1 MSDAGGIKAVDVAK
15 SSKKNYVT
23 KAPKKITGSTVK
35 PLDWLTEYKD
45 PIRFNDEKELEELFY
60 EISKQRHVSDIVIR
74 PDSPICLKIKGEG
87 LKAISHRV
95 MDLIEAEQLVKIL
108 TTNDSIFGEI
118 RNGNP
123 VSGLAKVLEN
133 DEDGSAKYSSLGTR
147 VKARYRYEV
156 TACASAKN
164 EDAFS
169 AIIRPLPIDPIKYD
183 KLGMSEEFVNMCIVN
198 DGIVLFAGAT
208 GEGKSTSLSS
218 IIRYIAEND
227 TIIKGILLTHEDPIE
242 VSYDNIESIHSI
254 IIQSSI
260 GPGQHVGSFDAANR
274 SAMRRS
280 PDLVLVG
287 ELRDGPTV
295 ESAVE
300 LSLTGHPVFATTHA
314 NNVSAILPR
323 LISRFAQEIQ
333 GQKAY
338 DIIDTVRVL
347 VAQKLIK
354 NTNDEIFAVREVLR
368 FTPELR
374 QYLKPFTVTPD
385 LLYKKI
391 DAIMASGM
399 LGSLSYERQGRE
411 LLAKGIIDNE
421 NYRKLVEDSDAFD
434 EDTLE
439 QLNALL

>member
-1 MSDAGGIKAVDVAK
+1 MSASSGIKLVDVAK
-15 SSKKNYVT
+15 SSKKSYVT
-23 KAPKKITGSTVK
+23 KAPKKITGSTINA
-35 PLDWLTEYKD
+35 LDWLTDYKD
-45 PIRFNDEKELEELFY
+45 PTRFNEEKELEGLFY

-74 PDSPICLKIKGEG
+74 PDSPICLKVKGEG
-87 LKAISHRV
+87 LKAVSHRV
-95 MDLIEAEQLVKIL
+95 MDLIEAEQLVKLL
-108 TTNDSIFGEI
+108 TANDSIFSEI

-133 DEDGSAKYSSLGTR
+133 EEDGAAKYSSLGTR

-156 TACASAKN
+156 TACASPKN

-169 AIIRPLPIDPIKYD
+169 AIIRPLPIEPIKYD
-183 KLGMSEEFVNMCIVN
+183 KLGMDEAFVNMCIVK

-208 GEGKSTSLSS
+208 GEGKSTSLAA

-242 VSYDNIESIHSI
+242 VSYDNIESTHSV

-260 GPGQHVGSFDAANR
+260 GEGQHVVSFDAANR

-323 LISRFAQEIQ
+323 LISRFPQDIQ

-354 NTNDEIFAVREVLR
+354 NTNDEVFAVREVLR

-374 QYLKPFTVTPD
+374 QYLKPLTVTPD

-391 DAIMASGM
+391 DAIMKAGL
-399 LGSLSYERQGRE
+399 LGSQSYERQGKD
-411 LLAKGIIDNE
+411 LLARGVIDQH
-421 NYRKLVEDSDAFD
+421 NYRLLVEDSHAFD
-434 EDTLE
+434 EDVLS
-439 QLNALL
+439 QLDALL

>member
-1 MSDAGGIKAVDVAK
+1 MTDTGGIRAVNVARD
-15 SSKKNYVT
+15 SKKSYVT
-23 KAPKKITGSTVK
+23 KAPKKITGSAVTA
-35 PLDWLTEYKD
+35 LDWLSAYKD
-45 PIRFNDEKELEELFY
+45 PIRFNDEKELEDLFY
-60 EISKQRHVSDIVIR
+60 EVSKQRHVSDIVIR

-95 MDLIEAEQLVKIL
+95 MDLIEAEQLVKLL
-108 TTNDSIFGEI
+108 TANEAIFSEI
-118 RNGNP
+118 RNGEP

-133 DEDGSAKYSSLGTR
+133 EEDGAAKYSSLGTR
-147 VKARYRYEV
+147 VKARYRFEV
-156 TACASAKN
+156 TACASPKN

-169 AIIRPLPIDPIKYD
+169 AIIRPLPIEPIKYD

-198 DGIVLFAGAT
+198 DGIVIFAGAT
-208 GEGKSTSLSS
+208 GEGKSTSLAA

-227 TIIKGILLTHEDPIE
+227 TPIKGIILTHEDPIE
-242 VSYDNIESIHSI
+242 VSYDNIQSKHSVV
-254 IIQSSI
+254 IQSSI
-260 GPGQHVGSFDAANR
+260 GVGQHINSFEAANR

-323 LISRFAQEIQ
+323 LISRFPQEIQ

-368 FTPELR
+368 LTPELR
-374 QYLKPFTVTPD
+374 QYLKPLTVTPD

-391 DAIMASGM
+391 DAIMAAGL
-399 LGSLSYERQGRE
+399 LGSRSYEREGKE
-411 LLAKGIIDNE
+411 LLEKGIIDE
-421 NYRKLVEDSDAFD
+421 YNYRKLVEHSEAFD
-434 EDTLE
+434 EEMLME
-439 QLNALL
+439 LNALL